1 MLELSCP
8 LPMSPPARPAPQA
21 APAAQAPHMSD
32 TFDSLALDAEHS
44 TPLWRQ
50 LYAQLDAL
58 LASGRV
64 REGASL
70 PPERDLAETLGVS
83 RATVKRSY
91 DQLRHDRRLGGRGRA
106 GSVVRAQLPHPHPHH
121 GVAPARCF
129 VEDMRERGQRAS
141 CRLLGIALVRDA
153 RIAAIFGRAPGAR
166 LLQVER
172 AGAVEGRVILRELA
186 WYDLAR
192 APRMRDWDGGG
203 TAHEQLRR
211 VCGLALGRVEQTL
224 EAVLS
229 TAADGAAFGLPVP
242 QPCLRVSRLTRL
254 AAGAPVEYL
263 ESTYR
268 GDAYAHRLDLHA

>member
-1 MLELSCP
+1 MLELHCP
-8 LPMSPPARPAPQA
+8 LPTTQLALPASEAARAEQPRP
-21 APAAQAPHMSD
+21 MSD

-44 TPLWRQ
+44 MPLWRQ

-70 PPERDLAETLGVS
+70 PPERDLAEALGVS

-106 GSVVRAQLPHPHPHH
+106 GSVVRAQQSHPQH
-121 GVAPARCF
+121 GVAPARGF

-141 CRLLGIALVRDA
+141 CRLVGIALVRDA

-186 WYDLAR
+186 WYDVAR

-224 EAVLS
+224 QAVLS
-229 TAADGAAFGLPVP
+229 TAADAAAFGLAAP

>member
-1 MLELSCP
+1 MLELRN
-8 LPMSPPARPAPQA
+8 PPPSPQA
-21 APAAQAPHMSD
+21 APTGQLLHMSV
-32 TFDSLALDAEHS
+32 TFDSLALNADS
-44 TPLWRQ
+44 TVPLWRQ
-50 LYAQLDAL
+50 LYLQLDQL

-106 GSVVRAQLPHPHPHH
+106 GSVVRAQQSHPHH

-203 TAHEQLRR
+203 AAHEQLRR

-224 EAVLS
+224 QAVLS
-229 TAADGAAFGLPVP
+229 TAADAAAFGLAAP